1 MCFAAVDEPEVEQMS
16 KRFVD
21 GVKDFWGKKSLND
34 IEEMTTKEFG
44 SQEGL
49 ADLIGG
55 C

>member
-16 KRFVD
+16 RRFVY
-21 GVKDFWGKKSLND
+21 GVKDFWGKKSLDD
-34 IEEMTTKEFG
+34 IEDMATRELG

-49 ADLIGG
+49 SDLIGG

>member
-16 KRFVD
+16 RRFVD
-21 GVKDFWGKKSLND
+21 GVKDFWAKKSLDD
-34 IEEMTTKEFG
+34 IEEMVTREFG

>member
-21 GVKDFWGKKSLND
+21 GVQDFWGKKSLD
-34 IEEMTTKEFG
+34 DVEEMATKEFG